1 MCVFNQEGVWDSL
14 TWLSKIEDGW
24 SNRYPKQKLHSLSHQ
39 TCRFHHFHQRWGLT
53 KKKPESLTCHL
64 PNCPL
69 STFSKLSTYL
79 ALREEVAARLVW
91 RISMKN
97 ESGRN
102 FGTTS
107 GASPQLA
114 KLFFTEELAVSKI
127 DFSSMH
133 VGGHR
138 IPRTSR
144 ICFINVGC
152 WGSEEIFVPDWML
165 ESI

>member
-1 MCVFNQEGVWDSL
+1 M
-14 TWLSKIEDGW
+14 
-24 SNRYPKQKLHSLSHQ
+24 
-39 TCRFHHFHQRWGLT
+39 GLT

-69 STFSKLSTYL
+69 STFSALSTYL
-79 ALREEVAARLVW
+79 ALREEVAARLAW

-127 DFSSMH
+127 DVSSMH
-133 VGGHR
+133 VWGHR

-144 ICFINVGC
+144 ICFVNVGC